1 MLFKEDLVA
10 SLECAL
16 FVSNDP
22 LSLDTLSQLLH
33 VDEDELREI
42 IESYGQSLATPGRG
56 IELKEVAGGFKLQTK
71 KEYDELIE
79 SIVKPQGG
87 QLSRAVLE
95 TLAIVA
101 YKQPVTR
108 SEVEKIRGVGVDS
121 MFLKLVE
128 RELIYEVGKKKVPGR
143 PILYGTSPQFLLNLG
158 IDSLDDLPPL
168 EEKRVLENEDLEEV
182 LAFDDDAMFFEKIN
196 DNKQEE
202 QENE

>member
-1 MLFKEDLVA
+1 MLFKGDLIA

-22 LSLDTLSQLLH
+22 LSLETLSQLLH
-33 VDEDELREI
+33 VDEEETREI
-42 IESYGQSLATPGRG
+42 IDSYGQSLATPGRG

-79 SIVKPQGG
+79 AIVKPQGG
-87 QLSRAVLE
+87 QLSRAALE

-121 MFLKLVE
+121 MFLKLLE
-128 RELIYEVGKKKVPGR
+128 RELIYEVGRKEVPGR
-143 PILYGTSPQFLLNLG
+143 PILYGTQ
-158 IDSLDDLPPL
+158 PPIST
-168 EEKRVLENEDLEEV
+168 EFRY
-182 LAFDDDAMFFEKIN
+182 
-196 DNKQEE
+196 
-202 QENE
+202 